1 MNTDLNTKLNL
12 LIRSE
17 KALFKIEIRRKA
29 RQTVF
34 ITIALLAVLITLIM
48 LNVTVYLSLA
58 AHYSTQLS
66 AAILTGSNLSV
77 AILFFIIATYQG
89 TSSEVES
96 LQDIRDFAWDQ
107 VATELNGVK
116 QQVSDFSDGVKR
128 IKNGVDSV
136 INRDIFGLRSIIP
149 LIQAFSTLK
158 KKKNTKA

>member
-17 KALFKIEIRRKA
+17 KALFKIEIRKRA

-66 AAILTGSNLSV
+66 AAILTGSNLGV

-89 TSSEVES
+89 TGSETES
-96 LQDIRDFAWDQ
+96 LQEIRDFAWDQ

-116 QQVSDFSDGVKR
+116 QQVSDFGDGVKR

-136 INRDIFGLRSIIP
+136 IDRDIFGLRSIIP

-158 KKKNTKA
+158 KKKNTKI

>member
-17 KALFKIEIRRKA
+17 KALFKIEIRKRA

-89 TSSEVES
+89 TSSEAES
-96 LQDIRDFAWDQ
+96 LQEIRDFAWDQ

-136 INRDIFGLRSIIP
+136 INRDIFGLSSVIP

>member
-17 KALFKIEIRRKA
+17 KALFKIEIRKRA

-77 AILFFIIATYQG
+77 AILFFVIATYQG
-89 TSSEVES
+89 TSSEAES
-96 LQDIRDFAWDQ
+96 LQEIRDFAWDQ

-116 QQVSDFSDGVKR
+116 QQVSDFGDGVKR

-136 INRDIFGLRSIIP
+136 IDRDIFGLRSIIP